1 MKTVA
6 KHDNQWELQ
15 KHETHQVVER
25 NCARGSPL
33 CMSGSVSFKNIINL
47 RDGDWQWWLRSTLLK
62 FRASALETNGLV
74 GFVLAAMTSLI
85 LLPTSGC
92 KIYPLNLSISLS
104 GGKESNSDSFSN
116 GE

>member
-6 KHDNQWELQ
+6 KHDNQWKLQ

-25 NCARGSPL
+25 NC
-33 CMSGSVSFKNIINL
+33 V
-47 RDGDWQWWLRSTLLK
+47 
-62 FRASALETNGLV
+62 RASALYMRGLRPWRPCGLV
-74 GFVLAAMTSLI
+74 GFVLTATQSSFYYRPEL
-85 LLPTSGC
+85 C

-104 GGKESNSDSFSN
+104 GGKESNSDSISN